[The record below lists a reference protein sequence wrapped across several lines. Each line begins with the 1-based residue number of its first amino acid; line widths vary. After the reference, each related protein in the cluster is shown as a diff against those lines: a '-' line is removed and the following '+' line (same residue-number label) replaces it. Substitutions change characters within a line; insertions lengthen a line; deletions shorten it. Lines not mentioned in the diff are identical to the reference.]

1 MTRNKKQDEYSANLC
16 VYVLYIPQEGE
27 PESLSS
33 ELVREEDYMPSS
45 DTGIPI
51 MLTLGS

>member
-1 MTRNKKQDEYSANLC
+1 MTRNKKQDEYSAYLC
-16 VYVLYIPQEGE
+16 MYIPQEGE

-33 ELVREEDYMPSS
+33 ELVGEEDYMPSS

>member
-1 MTRNKKQDEYSANLC
+1 MNTLLT
-16 VYVLYIPQEGE
+16 YVCTIPQEGE

-33 ELVREEDYMPSS
+33 ELVGEEDYMPSS